1 MPSQD
6 TEPRTPPPE
15 EDSAATPLMGEHD
28 PLERLVAALRQDG
41 FEALTED
48 EEHGER
54 IYRREEHVLF
64 ASGETVFHLIDFP
77 RVDEKTIEQAI
88 ETIANLYRARGAGQ
102 KALSVFQT
110 RTVYVCVVARSDS
123 PHYESLGRHVTIA
136 GGAILIPV
144 VIVPDINQV
153 VYPVVTGERRSGTIQ
168 PRIEYLQ
175 YLLGE
180 RREAVPMHR
189 QTIRTFWF
197 SAAIV
202 GVLVLGIILSQ
213 VFA

>member
-1 MPSQD
+1 MPTRVES
-6 TEPRTPPPE
+6 PPPE
-15 EDSAATPLMGEHD
+15 TLLEHD
-28 PLERLVAALRQDG
+28 PIERLVAKLREEG
-41 FEALTED
+41 FEPVAED

-54 IYRREEHVLF
+54 IYKRPEKVLF

-77 RVDEKTIEQAI
+77 QADEKTVGQAI
-88 ETIANLYRARGAGQ
+88 ETLANLYRARGAGQ

-110 RTVYVCVVARSDS
+110 RTVYVCIVVQEETL
-123 PHYESLGRHVTIA
+123 HYESLGRWVTIA

-144 VIVPDINQV
+144 VVVPEINQV
-153 VYPVVTGERRSGTIQ
+153 VYPLVSGERRAGTTQ

-180 RREAVPMHR
+180 RREPVAMHQ

-202 GVLVLGIILSQ
+202 AVLVVGALASLFFS
-213 VFA
+213 

>member
-1 MPSQD
+1 MPIRISSPTD
-6 TEPRTPPPE
+6 TII
-15 EDSAATPLMGEHD
+15 EHD
-28 PLERLVAALRQDG
+28 PVSRLVRRLADEG
-41 FEALTED
+41 FVTLSED

-54 IYRREEHVLF
+54 IYRREEKVLF
-64 ASGETVFHLIDFP
+64 APGETVFHLIDFP
-77 RVDEKTIEQAI
+77 QLDEKTLDQAI

-110 RTVYVCVVARSDS
+110 RTVYVCIIARNES
-123 PHYESLGRHVTIA
+123 PHYESLGRFVTIA

-144 VIVPDINQV
+144 VIVPEINQV
-153 VYPVVTGERRSGTIQ
+153 VYPVISGERRAGTIL
-168 PRIEYLQ
+168 PRVQYLQ

-180 RREAVPMHR
+180 RIEPVAMHR
-189 QTIRTFWF
+189 QTVRTFWF

-202 GVLVLGIILSQ
+202 GVLLLGALVSL

>member
-1 MPSQD
+1 MLSPNNEPQTPSREDLIPVPLVGEQD
-6 TEPRTPPPE
+6 PVQ
-15 EDSAATPLMGEHD
+15 
-28 PLERLVAALRQDG
+28 RLIDALRREG
-41 FEALTED
+41 FEPLTED
-48 EEHGER
+48 DEHGER
-54 IYRREEHVLF
+54 IYRREERVLF

-77 RVDEKTIEQAI
+77 KVDQKTLEQAV

-102 KALSVFQT
+102 KVLSVFQT

-180 RREAVPMHR
+180 RREAAPMHR

-197 SAAIV
+197 SAAII